1 MPELPEIEAIRV
13 VLAKELVGKKI
24 KSIAIT
30 NGKLV
35 GRHKTAKE
43 FRAHLE
49 GHAIKGVT
57 RLGRNLLIALDDA
70 ATLVIDPGPTGQL
83 LRAKGPKDAKPKHTQ
98 AVFTFSQGPELRFVD
113 ANATSEMYA
122 SVKPAEGEVTVLNKF
137 VDRLAL
143 SEDGK
148 VMRRAIPELATLGLD
163 PVIDQFGWDRLGIV
177 LQVAKQPI
185 QTVLKDQRLVA
196 GLGDVYAAET
206 LFTAGVRENRS
217 SETLTSVETRRL
229 HRALIEV
236 ISEGL
241 KLGGTTVAPE
251 NWVDPDGKVGGY
263 QSHLQVFGREGEP
276 CSQCRTK
283 IQRSVTSEYLSFYCA
298 RCQA

>member
-1 MPELPEIEAIRV
+1 MPDVPEIEVIRA

-49 GHAIKGVT
+49 GHAIKSVS
-57 RLGRNLLIALDDA
+57 RLGRNLLLAVDDA

-98 AVFTFSQGPELRFVD
+98 AVFTFSQGPELRFID
-113 ANATSEMYA
+113 PTGTSEMYA
-122 SVKPAEGEVTVLNKF
+122 SLKPAEGESVTLNKF

-143 SEDGK
+143 AEDGK
-148 VMRRAIPELATLGLD
+148 VIRRAIPELATVGLD
-163 PVIDQFGWDRLGIV
+163 PIIDQFGWDRLGIV

-185 QTVLKDQRLVA
+185 QAVLKDQRLIS
-196 GLGDVYAAET
+196 GLGDVYAAEA
-206 LFTAGVRENRS
+206 LFMAGVRENRS

-229 HRALIEV
+229 HRSLIEV
-236 ISEGL
+236 LAEAL
-241 KLGGTTVAPE
+241 KQGGTTTAPE
-251 NWVDPDGKVGGY
+251 NWVDPDGKGGNY
-263 QSHLQVFGREGEP
+263 QAQLQVFDREGQP
-276 CSQCRTK
+276 CTQCRTK
-283 IQRSVTSEYLSFYCA
+283 IQRTETPQYLSFYCE